1 MSSEN
6 QSELVKRI
14 EEIRARANVGLEH
27 WSKEGEPC
35 SYEMEHLTNE
45 VNLCNALLLAVDEA
59 AAFTF
64 ISKLEMSSENI
75 EVFRLSSE
83 AKILAKLNGEL
94 G

>member
-1 MSSEN
+1 VFKVN
-6 QSELVKRI
+6 QTPSDLVTRI
-14 EEIRARANVGLEH
+14 EEIR
-27 WSKEGEPC
+27 KEALAA
-35 SYEMEHLTNE
+35 YEVDSTDNFQT
-45 VNLCNALLLAVDEA
+45 VNQLCNALLLAVDEA

-64 ISKLEMSSENI
+64 ISKLEMSSENL